1 MLSLLK
7 TLISFSNLNNINNEE
22 FGKISFLA
30 ITKLV
35 IVVESFFKNI
45 SSFVFLLNRVI
56 ISFLFSEILLDEKVI
71 KIKKYINSNWNIW
84 W

>member
-35 IVVESFFKNI
+35 IPVESLFKNI
-45 SSFVFLLNRVI
+45 SSFVVLINRVI